1 MNYIIIVACDVNGGI
16 GKDGKLPWYIPPDMK
31 YFKTVTTEAPE
42 NTINAVIMGRKT
54 WESLGKKPLPNRL
67 NIVISATLEDS
78 YIPDADAP
86 IIARS
91 FDHAHTKLKEF
102 SNGSGGICKIN
113 NVFVIGGES
122 IYKEALYDYRYTK
135 LYITYIFP
143 NTKVNLL
150 NNIKKDDI
158 ITKINDKN
166 VCCLNDLKKALKTPI
181 IINNKEYIKIEN
193 NSEKSVI
200 MSVMEFIEQDVLFS
214 NIYKYPLTEF
224 HEKYLEK

>member
-54 WESLGKKPLPNRL
+54 WESLGKKTLPNRL

-102 SNGSGGICKIN
+102 SNGSGGNYNSSGICKIN

-135 LYITYIFP
+135 LYITYIYNAYDCDAYFP
-143 NTKVNLL
+143 IHSAELRYKVHMESPEQKTGD
-150 NNIKKDDI
+150 NI
-158 ITKINDKN
+158 
-166 VCCLNDLKKALKTPI
+166 
-181 IINNKEYIKIEN
+181 
-193 NSEKSVI
+193 
-200 MSVMEFIEQDVLFS
+200 F
-214 NIYKYPLTEF
+214 YKYFIYHQDQVYPPPLS
-224 HEKYLEK
+224 HPH